1 MHSDNTLL
9 ANARQLAKDWS
20 IGNDSVVYTLSPLSH
35 NLGFGAQVMALAM
48 GAELVIHDLPR
59 GAEPRRPHPRNRH
72 ELPGRR
78 AAERHRPARPR
89 CSSAG

>member
-20 IGNDSVVYTLSPLSH
+20 IGSSSVVYTLSPLSH

-59 GAEPRRPHPRNRH
+59 GASLADRILETDTSFLVGVPPNAID
-72 ELPGRR
+72 LLGRDAEAR
-78 AAERHRPARPR
+78 A
-89 CSSAG
+89 